1 MFYGF
6 VITERG
12 NNILAHMVAGQKLT
26 LTRVVMDKGTA
37 ESAEAA
43 RSLTEPID
51 AGPAGTSTL
60 PVVKDNQVNM
70 IVEYRS
76 DLNGGLEEDFWIGG
90 FAIYAKDPEAEEGP
104 DVLIYYGSLGNARQ
118 YVRAYVEGTA
128 ADVRR
133 YPVAITVTAGV
144 EAVLNYPAEAWMTAD
159 DIGDYVDG
167 TLKPELLKSLTEL
180 IQQHNADESAHPGFS
195 EKIQAAADKA
205 AAADRKADSALTAAS
220 GAASSAATAAAAASA
235 AQKAAGTAQE
245 SAEKAL
251 EAVTKLTNTI
261 DAVPSQAG
269 NLIYNGSQQQPQWN
283 NYNPDALDIAG
294 QTEGTDADTYEVT
307 FTPKGDYNWRDGG
320 QDPKTVQW
328 KIERATIQTPP
339 KQDGVLTYTGDTL
352 TPTWTGYDQSAM
364 TLGGTTEGED
374 AGSYD
379 AEFTPDK
386 NHQWAGGDTGAKTVQ
401 WTIGRATISKVP
413 TQSGSLTYTGGTLAP
428 SWDGYDPGVMTKG
441 GTTEGEDAGSYDAEF
456 TPDKNHQWS
465 GGDTRAKTVQWTIG
479 KAEGSLTLD
488 KQTMK
493 LSAAKLSD
501 TIKVTRP
508 GDGVISAKTT
518 AGGVA
523 SVSVAGDVVT
533 VTAKGKGN
541 ATITVSVAAGKN
553 YKAPADKDCSV
564 EVTMPTSTLEE
575 NSWATIKEV
584 SDAGQGE
591 NYWSVGDT
599 KRITIDGKVGDFTFS
614 KLAVDAFIIGFNHNS
629 SREGTNR
636 IHFQIGKI
644 GGKDICLCD
653 SHYSS
658 YDSSATT
665 WFKMNAT
672 NTNSGGWNGSNMRK
686 AILGNSGTP
695 SAPPANSLLAAL
707 PADLRAVMKSVTKY
721 SDNTGGGSDSA
732 GYVTSTV
739 DYLFLLAEFEY
750 HGTRTYANSAEKN
763 FQLQYAY
770 YKASN
775 SKVKYKHAETATAAR
790 HWCRS
795 VHASNGYYFCLV
807 NYDGSA
813 TNGYAYFSWGVA
825 PGFAA

>member
-60 PVVKDNQVNM
+60 PLVKDNQVNM

-180 IQQHNADESAHPGFS
+180 IQQHNTDESAHPGFS

-205 AAADRKADSALTAAS
+205 DAAERKADSALTAAS

-386 NHQWAGGDTGAKTVQ
+386 NHQW
-401 WTIGRATISKVP
+401 
-413 TQSGSLTYTGGTLAP
+413 
-428 SWDGYDPGVMTKG
+428 
-441 GTTEGEDAGSYDAEF
+441 
-456 TPDKNHQWS
+456 S

-599 KRITIDGKVGDFTFS
+599 KRITINGKVGDFTFS
-614 KLAVDAFIIGFNHNS
+614 NLAVDAFIIGFNHNS

-775 SKVKYKHAETATAAR
+775 SKVKYKHAETATAAY

-795 VHASNGYYFCLV
+795 VNASFSGYFCLV
-807 NYDGSA
+807 GDDGGA
-813 TNGYAYFSWGVA
+813 DYYHAIHSWGVA